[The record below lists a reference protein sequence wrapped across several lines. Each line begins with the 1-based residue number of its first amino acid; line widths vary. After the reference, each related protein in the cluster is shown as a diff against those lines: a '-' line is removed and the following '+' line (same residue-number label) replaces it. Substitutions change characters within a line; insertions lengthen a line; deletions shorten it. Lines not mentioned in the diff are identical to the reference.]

1 MFSESV
7 GICCVWFWDILK
19 LTAIRIDSSYSQVKR
34 SIQITKS
41 IQPFWTI
48 LPWSSIQHPNIE
60 LQRTI
65 HLNWCE
71 FGMDLVFWHSNFI
84 LESVP
89 IQRLYQFKWIGQTIS
104 SDSLSI
110 LKNDGLSGIECGQR
124 SLPVKP
130 CMVLYRFFTSFCLSN
145 RWHLKKKLIE
155 IQIQIPTITW
165 LLTKRFD
172 LGIFTLKFY
181 RFVSKA

>member
-1 MFSESV
+1 M
-7 GICCVWFWDILK
+7 
-19 LTAIRIDSSYSQVKR
+19 
-34 SIQITKS
+34 
-41 IQPFWTI
+41 I

-71 FGMDLVFWHSNFI
+71 FGMDLVSWVSNFT

-145 RWHLKKKLIE
+145 RWHLKKKTNWNSNPNSDYYLAFDQE
-155 IQIQIPTITW
+155 V
-165 LLTKRFD
+165 RF
-172 LGIFTLKFY
+172 GHFY
-181 RFVSKA
+181 IKIL